1 MHPYIFQTD
10 LFGMLSE
17 PLSLHA
23 YGLLIATGFLLAMS
37 LSRRQAAR
45 EGEDPEMMV
54 DLTFYLLLSGLI
66 GARLVFILTQLTAF
80 MAHPLEIFMF
90 WRGGLVW
97 YGGFIGAVSY
107 LAYHSRKANIPFFKT
122 VDILIPYMALAH
134 GFGRLGCLFAGC
146 CFGRPATLP
155 WSIVFPV
162 QSMAQHTQYMM
173 GWIPLTAPSLPV
185 HPTQLYEAGA
195 EFAMFWLLLLLRPS
209 KRFHGQLFLLW
220 VSLYPI
226 IRSVIEMYRGD
237 KERGVYILSTSQY
250 ISIGVGI
257 MALVLYFVLRRMRG
271 QIVTA
276 REEEALTKP

>member
-10 LFGMLSE
+10 LGGWLKE

-23 YGLLIATGFLLAMS
+23 YGLFIATGFLMAMT
-37 LSRRQAAR
+37 LCKRQAER
-45 EGEDPEMMV
+45 EGEDPEQMV

-66 GARLVFILTQLTAF
+66 GARVVFILTQLPEF
-80 MAHPLEIFMF
+80 MAHPLEIVMF

-97 YGGFIGAVSY
+97 YGGFLGAVAY
-107 LAYHSRKANIPFFKT
+107 LVYHRKKSAVPFFKT

-146 CFGRPATLP
+146 CFGRPAQLP

-162 QSMAQHTQYMM
+162 HSMAQSAQYMS
-173 GWIPLTAPSLPV
+173 GLVGPLAPSMPV

-195 EFAMFWLLLLLRPS
+195 EFAMFAFLLWMRQH

-226 IRSVIEMYRGD
+226 IRSVIEIYRGD
-237 KERGVYILSTSQY
+237 KDRGVYILSTSQY
-250 ISIGVGI
+250 ISIGVGL
-257 MALVLYFVLRRMRG
+257 MALVLFFWLRKVRG
-271 QIVTA
+271 PAIAVHQEIG
-276 REEEALTKP
+276 